1 MTITTLSSLA
11 IYWDRVMSTQD
22 ILLNE
27 FAEFS
32 NQRIEMLKL
41 LSSRCTWFILAILKE
56 RKSGMINI
64 TALVNKLN
72 SNYRT
77 VNKCIEHMKKLGL
90 IEDYKI
96 GRLRLIKIN
105 EKSELLKRM
114 FELLE
119 LSTLSKE
126 GC

>member
-1 MTITTLSSLA
+1 
-11 IYWDRVMSTQD
+11 MSVQD
-22 ILLNE
+22 MLLNE
-27 FAEFS
+27 SDELS
-32 NQRIEMLKL
+32 SQRMEVLKL
-41 LSSRCTWFILAILKE
+41 LSSRCTWLILAILKE

-90 IEDYKI
+90 VEDYKI
-96 GRLRLIKIN
+96 GRLRLIKVN
-105 EKSELLKRM
+105 ENSELLKRM

-119 LSTLSKE
+119 ISALPKE
-126 GC
+126 GR